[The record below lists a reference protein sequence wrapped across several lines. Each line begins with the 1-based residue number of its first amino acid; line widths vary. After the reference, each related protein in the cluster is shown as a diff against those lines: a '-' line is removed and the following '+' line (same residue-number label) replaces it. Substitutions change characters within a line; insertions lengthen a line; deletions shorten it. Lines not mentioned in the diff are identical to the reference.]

1 MSGSFDPMQ
10 EDAVWVADTGLFVAC
25 GRQQNNKYTALER
38 FARRNDIS
46 FVIPQRVYNEL
57 GGAPNRSTPVRP
69 PSIARSTRGG

>member
-10 EDAVWVADTGLFVAC
+10 EDAVWVVDTGLFVAC

-46 FVIPQRVYNEL
+46 FVIPQCVYDEL
-57 GGAPNRSTPVRP
+57 GGAPNRSTP
-69 PSIARSTRGG
+69 SQNS